1 MFCYIFLYHHK
12 FDSFQSTR
20 PELCKEENGWCANVK
35 MGCVRK
41 VKWAV
46 CEKLSGV
53 GTKSKVGVAKNKLG
67 GVWKVK
73 CARVKSKVDMQWSA
87 CAVLLALK
95 MSASSSMRP

>member
-1 MFCYIFLYHHK
+1 MVCK
-12 FDSFQSTR
+12 CQNG
-20 PELCKEENGWCANVK
+20 LCAKGKV
-35 MGCVRK
+35 GGVRK
-41 VKWAV
+41 VKW
-46 CEKLSGV
+46 GI